1 MIAGHYVEPESGIAM
16 NLPMRASIAFFLIE
30 RWLGEFGG

>member
-1 MIAGHYVEPESGIAM
+1 MAM